1 MIRLDS
7 LNNLLAMLEQQ
18 NIRYTER
25 REAAPGAHA
34 DSVCAMDCDEKRKKC
49 KTTYVGKPC
58 YLCAAGSKEAFE
70 KKSHKYMKMRR

>member
-18 NIRYTER
+18 NICYTAR
-25 REAAPGAHA
+25 REGDHVRA
-34 DSVCAMDCDEKRKKC
+34 DPVCDMDLDEKKGKY
-49 KTTYVGKPC
+49 KTTHAGKPC
-58 YLCAAGSKEAFE
+58 YFCVAGSKEAFE